1 MRTVSRLPFAVLAA
15 AAALL
20 IAGCGEKSEPSLDD
34 IPPTTES
41 TLSVVVEPT
50 AVAPGGRV
58 EASVLNETDAAF
70 TYGADYALERQGPGG
85 FQPVKLPER
94 PVIQKA
100 LIAQPGE
107 QGPAVQVD
115 VPAQAQPG
123 TWRVVIQRN
132 LPDVGDL
139 AGEFEVRGG

>member
-1 MRTVSRLPFAVLAA
+1 MRTPSRPPFAVLAA
-15 AAALL
+15 SAALL
-20 IAGCGEKSEPSLDD
+20 IAGCGEKSEPALDD
-34 IPPTTES
+34 IPPTTTP
-41 TLSVVVEPT
+41 TLSVVVEPSS
-50 AVAPGGRV
+50 VAPGGRV
-58 EASVLNETDAAF
+58 EASVLNETDEAF

-115 VPAQAQPG
+115 IPAGAEPG

-139 AGEFEVRGG
+139 AGQFQVRGG

>member
-50 AVAPGGRV
+50 SVAPGGRV

-70 TYGADYALERQGPGG
+70 TYGAD
-85 FQPVKLPER
+85 
-94 PVIQKA
+94 
-100 LIAQPGE
+100 
-107 QGPAVQVD
+107 
-115 VPAQAQPG
+115 
-123 TWRVVIQRN
+123 
-132 LPDVGDL
+132 
-139 AGEFEVRGG
+139 

>member
-41 TLSVVVEPT
+41 TLSVIVEPT

-100 LIAQPGE
+100 LIARPGE

-115 VPAQAQPG
+115 VPAQAEPG